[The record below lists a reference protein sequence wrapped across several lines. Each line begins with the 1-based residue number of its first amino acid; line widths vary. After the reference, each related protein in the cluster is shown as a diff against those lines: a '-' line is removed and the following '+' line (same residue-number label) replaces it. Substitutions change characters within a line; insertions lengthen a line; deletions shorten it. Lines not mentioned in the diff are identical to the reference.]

1 MVFTQLGYKGQ
12 LAWLS
17 DLAVSLGKEAY
28 SSLLAAAKEGELEV
42 PLYTTIKLLDGEII
56 HLGPTLTTP
65 TANHLKRTPDILVS
79 TLEDKLVI
87 THRDNEREGE
97 DGEEEEGDNEEAVDV
112 KENNNKE
119 EEEEAEDQAED
130 TDEDEDE
137 EERKEEIKKAKKPW
151 KDEDVVKQRQQE
163 KRKRQQVHVSYS
175 AESVTT
181 EELRV
186 HFSQYGEV
194 KEVFIVPPH
203 MNYAVI
209 TFKSDVVSEFLVST
223 SGQPGREE
231 GERTHTLQRPG
242 EVGGDDGQP
251 VRLTLRGG
259 SGRGRRIPPR
269 LQRHATCSLRY
280 W

>member
-1 MVFTQLGYKGQ
+1 M
-12 LAWLS
+12 
-17 DLAVSLGKEAY
+17 
-28 SSLLAAAKEGELEV
+28 

-151 KDEDVVKQRQQE
+151 KDEDVDKQRQEE

-181 EELRV
+181 EELTV

-194 KEVFIVPPH
+194 KEVYIVPPH

-242 EVGGDDGQP
+242 QVGGVDGYGDIRKICFMCPDYAAILSYSLSLGPSHLSLSLNDSP
-251 VRLTLRGG
+251 VPGHILATLQEREQSKGTL
-259 SGRGRRIPPR
+259 SFLYQII
-269 LQRHATCSLRY
+269 SL
-280 W
+280 